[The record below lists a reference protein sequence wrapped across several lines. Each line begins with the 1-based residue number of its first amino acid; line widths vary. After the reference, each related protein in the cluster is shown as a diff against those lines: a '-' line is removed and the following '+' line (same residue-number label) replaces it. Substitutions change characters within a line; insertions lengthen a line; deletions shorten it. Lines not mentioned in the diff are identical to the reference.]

1 MNEQQQQHQQQRKG
15 EKISV
20 VAHKNANDY
29 FMIFSVEKSEFENI
43 LKRPTDYN
51 IFASVLYAAHFSWPK
66 MEQNK
71 SATCANHYIMNA
83 YDFNIRNKKLQ
94 FEQRYVFDQNE

>member
-66 MEQNK
+66 MEQNGNGNMRK
-71 SATCANHYIMNA
+71 PLYYECIWFQYS
-83 YDFNIRNKKLQ
+83 
-94 FEQRYVFDQNE
+94 